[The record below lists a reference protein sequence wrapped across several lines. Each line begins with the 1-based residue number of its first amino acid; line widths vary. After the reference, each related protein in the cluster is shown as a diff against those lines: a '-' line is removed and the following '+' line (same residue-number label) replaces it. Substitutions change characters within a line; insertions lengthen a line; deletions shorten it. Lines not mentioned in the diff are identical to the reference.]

1 MRRAARHITHV
12 ELLGH
17 MRYTPR
23 IRCSSCRLMPPLLHG
38 AMRPG
43 EVFSAVIRFVGS
55 SNIDGGEQGIIWHM
69 LRSAQHSVEALT
81 LRPGVS
87 FLNIGERCNIAGSAK
102 FKRLIKA
109 GDYAQC
115 MEIARKQV
123 EDGAMVIDINVD
135 DGLVDGVKAM
145 RKFCTIAATEPD
157 IAKVPFM

>member
-1 MRRAARHITHV
+1 MFHTTTS
-12 ELLGH
+12 L
-17 MRYTPR
+17 
-23 IRCSSCRLMPPLLHG
+23 
-38 AMRPG
+38 
-43 EVFSAVIRFVGS
+43 
-55 SNIDGGEQGIIWHM
+55 
-69 LRSAQHSVEALT
+69 LRSRYLSGLQKLEYHKDL
-81 LRPGVS
+81 VS
-87 FLNIGERCNIAGSAK
+87 FLNVGERCNIAGSAK